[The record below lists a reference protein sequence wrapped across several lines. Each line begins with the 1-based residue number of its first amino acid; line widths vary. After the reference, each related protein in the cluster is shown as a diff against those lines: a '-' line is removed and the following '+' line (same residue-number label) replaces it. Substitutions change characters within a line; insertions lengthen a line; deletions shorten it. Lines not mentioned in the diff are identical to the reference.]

1 MHVLSQQSLLF
12 EGFPPREISVADF
25 LNGPSPEART
35 LREAVEQLRRSEVQ
49 VDLKGRAG
57 PVLDEIMDELREG
70 SYDLLAIGAHR
81 VTSALDRILLEDITG
96 DLLDSSPLPV
106 LVVKG
111 APAT

>member
-1 MHVLSQQSLLF
+1 
-12 EGFPPREISVADF
+12 
-25 LNGPSPEART
+25 
-35 LREAVEQLRRSEVQ
+35 
-49 VDLKGRAG
+49 
-57 PVLDEIMDELREG
+57 
-70 SYDLLAIGAHR
+70 